1 MNMSVVIEDMGVR
14 LPCKGSSIVID
25 AAVVAKSQNLKICKD
40 WVSVEPV
47 VRSRPMPVWPLVKP
61 AALKSEAQ
69 PTSQPSSELSEVRQ
83 SLRKIEQST
92 KAMLDLLASRSLSP
106 ETVIYQPQFKDSQ
119 SPTQESQTPP
129 LDPMYIPKTM
139 MPKDAEIS
147 MHSKKGEVS
156 IDLNAATEALRNA
169 RKR

>member
-1 MNMSVVIEDMGVR
+1 MSIVFEDIGVR
-14 LPCKGSSIVID
+14 LPYKGSSTVIN
-25 AAVVAKSQNLKICKD
+25 AIAVEKSKDLKTHKN

-47 VRSRPMPVWPLVKP
+47 SFPKPMPIWPLIK
-61 AALKSEAQ
+61 
-69 PTSQPSSELSEVRQ
+69 PTSPQIEVEQPSKPPSSELNEVRQ

-106 ETVIYQPQFKDSQ
+106 EVIQTSPSHLKDFPEVSQ
-119 SPTQESQTPP
+119 LS
-129 LDPMYIPKTM
+129 DPMFIPKTM

-147 MHSKKGEVS
+147 IHTKKGEVS
-156 IDLNAATEALRNA
+156 VDLDAVTDALRRA